1 LCIAQKGK
9 LQARRHNR
17 RIAARDAAVG
27 HASLLPAGAGIG
39 QSNGLSGSKC
49 RKGGI
54 NTDERFVFLSVFQ
67 LFFTLVKMNKKID
80 LRVLSGGVA
89 CG

>member
-1 LCIAQKGK
+1 MLLLVMGA
-9 LQARRHNR
+9 
-17 RIAARDAAVG
+17 
-27 HASLLPAGAGIG
+27 LLPAGAGIG

-54 NTDERFVFLSVFQ
+54 STDERFVFLPVFQ

-89 CG
+89 CGK